1 MSENENRVQVH
12 IPPELEYCYRD
23 LANIFVGNNEVVF
36 EFGNHHR
43 STPEYA
49 TISNRIVMSFA
60 EAYDLQKR
68 LEASLMEAR
77 RKIEESMP

>member
-1 MSENENRVQVH
+1 MAEKNNQIQVH

-23 LANIFVGNNEVVF
+23 IANIFVGNNEVVF

-43 STPEYA
+43 STPEHA

-60 EAYDLQKR
+60 DAYELQQR

-77 RKIEESMP
+77 RKMEEAVI